1 MRSGATPP
9 SRALFADLEEYVHD
23 HRPHGPLTADATK
36 PAWNGYLLN
45 LIPRDAFWD
54 RASKHLRRRIWQ
66 REGRRGD
73 RVNLQEGNKGD
84 MTVPEFTALVQG
96 TTDPAVLADQR
107 ITRRALQTLE
117 RLPRAT
123 RTRGL
128 TPMVKRPRFS
138 EQ

>member
-1 MRSGATPP
+1 M
-9 SRALFADLEEYVHD
+9 
-23 HRPHGPLTADATK
+23 
-36 PAWNGYLLN
+36 
-45 LIPRDAFWD
+45 
-54 RASKHLRRRIWQ
+54 
-66 REGRRGD
+66 
-73 RVNLQEGNKGD
+73 NLQEGNKGD